1 MTLSREQPVVFRCLI
16 NAFEHFGGVPKKV
29 MFDNMSTVVDVNA
42 KPARVNVRMEQ
53 FAKDFNFEIVKCKP
67 RSPQTK
73 GTNEARNK
81 MLDWVRPFDN
91 EFKDVSELL
100 NVIDQINFKMNHVVC
115 TGTGLPPIT
124 LFTKEKDH
132 LNPLPQNDLTSYYC
146 KAEVTVNNQQ
156 LIYYK
161 GSMYS
166 VDKSYIGE
174 TLRIEECSDKLLLYY
189 KSSLIEIHQI
199 SNNRIRFILVGKR
212 IKASSFL
219 NVDENFY
226 SERFYRFH

>member
-1 MTLSREQPVVFRCLI
+1 
-16 NAFEHFGGVPKKV
+16 
-29 MFDNMSTVVDVNA
+29 
-42 KPARVNVRMEQ
+42 
-53 FAKDFNFEIVKCKP
+53 
-67 RSPQTK
+67 
-73 GTNEARNK
+73 
-81 MLDWVRPFDN
+81 
-91 EFKDVSELL
+91 
-100 NVIDQINFKMNHVVC
+100 MNHVVC

-124 LFTKEKDH
+124 LFTKEKEH